1 TVVDALAFLGGVRL
15 LPTRSDVRWA
25 VLLLGGLSWPVV
37 DAIKLGQ
44 VGPILFLLSVIGWR
58 WMDRPGRLGLAMALG
73 VAIKIQP
80 VLFLAWA
87 VLTGRRRAAIVAVGA
102 LAVLAIAAS
111 VVVGWESWGDLLRVL
126 ADRTRA
132 GSDTALVS
140 PGQIAIDAGL
150 GEAAASIV
158 EIASWVLTG
167 VVVLYLLARG
177 SAVSSYMAVLI
188 ASQFVSPIL
197 WRHYALLL
205 LVPVAWLLERR
216 VWAAAL
222 VPLLSTV
229 PLVLVTPPVAYPIEY
244 VLALGLVAWEGV
256 RHRREVA

>member
-1 TVVDALAFLGGVRL
+1 
-15 LPTRSDVRWA
+15 
-25 VLLLGGLSWPVV
+25 
-37 DAIKLGQ
+37 
-44 VGPILFLLSVIGWR
+44 
-58 WMDRPGRLGLAMALG
+58 
-73 VAIKIQP
+73 
-80 VLFLAWA
+80 
-87 VLTGRRRAAIVAVGA
+87 
-102 LAVLAIAAS
+102 
-111 VVVGWESWGDLLRVL
+111 
-126 ADRTRA
+126 
-132 GSDTALVS
+132 
-140 PGQIAIDAGL
+140 
-150 GEAAASIV
+150 
-158 EIASWVLTG
+158 VLTG